1 MPDRLA
7 IDYLSLMSL
16 PPVDSVRLVDELG
29 CRAVGVSVTPYAANP
44 EEHPIVSLVDDAAQR
59 RAMADEMA
67 ARGVT
72 LGLAEG
78 FIVVPRRDIAG
89 AAATLDVMSELGALR
104 VNVFSFEPD
113 LARTMDQIA
122 IFAGLSVERGLRA
135 TVEFVPGLV
144 IGDLPTA
151 MAVLDHVGATLQ
163 LSLDCMHLC
172 RSDGTAE
179 DVAKLDPQ
187 RIGYAQL
194 CDVPLAPQVADY
206 GDEATNH
213 RLPPGEGELPL
224 ADILRALPR
233 DVPIG
238 LEIPMLTAAQ
248 QGVGPY
254 ERLAPC
260 VRAARALLD
269 DLERGG
275 AAA

>member
-16 PPVDSVRLVDELG
+16 PPVESVRLAGELG
-29 CRAVGVSVTPYAANP
+29 CRYVGVSVTPYAANP
-44 EEHPIVSLVDDAAQR
+44 EGHPIVSLADDPAQR

-67 ARGVT
+67 ARGVA

-78 FIVVPRRDIAG
+78 FIVVPGRDLAG
-89 AAATLDVMSELGALR
+89 TAATLDVMAQLGALR

-122 IFAGLSVERGLRA
+122 VFAGLAAERGLPA

-151 MAVLDHVGATLQ
+151 LAVLDHVGPTLQ
-163 LSLDCMHLC
+163 LSLDFMHLC
-172 RSDGTAE
+172 RSGGTAE

-194 CDVPLAPQVADY
+194 CDVPLAPKVADY

-213 RLPPGEGELPL
+213 RLPPGAGELPL
-224 ADILRALPR
+224 VDILRALPT
-233 DVPIG
+233 DLPIG
-238 LEIPMLTAAQ
+238 LEVPMLAAAQ
-248 QGVGPY
+248 QGIGPY

-269 DLERGG
+269 DL
-275 AAA
+275 